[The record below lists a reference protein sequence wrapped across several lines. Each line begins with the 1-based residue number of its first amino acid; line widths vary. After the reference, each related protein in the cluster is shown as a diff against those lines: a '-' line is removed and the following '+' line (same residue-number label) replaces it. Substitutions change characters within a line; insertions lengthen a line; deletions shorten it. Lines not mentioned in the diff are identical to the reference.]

1 MKKRYIFSAL
11 FVGLVGTLYFG
22 PKAEFKPVDGKIEPI
37 NIPIMELDD
46 YIKNKEAKVANIKP
60 NNQSRIVWADSI
72 RKTEYAVVYLHGF
85 SASIWE
91 GDGIHTQFAE
101 RYGANLYLARQQDH
115 GIGDRNTFKKLTP
128 KNYMDSAKE
137 AIAIG
142 QQLGEKVIVMSCS
155 TGGTHSLYLTAHNP
169 EMVHAQIMYSPNIAI
184 ASPAAQ
190 LVTMPW
196 GEYVADAVIGEHVKS
211 GAYGKPDMEN
221 YATTEY
227 HTKGIIALEALLE
240 QTMTAETFGKINS
253 PYFVGYYYK
262 NEENQD
268 PVVSVAAMLEMDKQ
282 TATPANQKQL
292 VPFANVNNH
301 VICSLRQSEDIE
313 AVRKATYEY
322 AEDVLGMK
330 KTKPD

>member
-1 MKKRYIFSAL
+1 MKKKYIFSAL
-11 FVGLVGTLYFG
+11 LAGLLGTLYLG
-22 PKAEFKPVDGKIEPI
+22 PQAEFKPVDGKIEPI
-37 NIPIMELDD
+37 NIPITELDD
-46 YIKNKEAKVANIKP
+46 YIKNKEAKVVNIKP
-60 NNQSRIVWADSI
+60 DNESRIVWADSI

-91 GDGIHTQFAE
+91 GDAIHTEFAK

-115 GIGDRNTFKKLTP
+115 GIDDRNTFKHLTP

-142 QQLGEKVIVMSCS
+142 QQLGEKIIVMSCS

-184 ASPAAQ
+184 ASSAIQ

-196 GEYVADAVIGEHVKS
+196 GEHIADALMGEHIKS
-211 GAYGKPDMEN
+211 GSYGTPDRAN
-221 YATTEY
+221 FATTEY
-227 HTKGIIALEALLE
+227 HTKGIIALEALIE
-240 QTMTAETFGKINS
+240 QTMTPETFGKINS

-262 NEENQD
+262 NEEKQD

-282 TATPANQKQL
+282 TVTPANKKQL

-313 AVRKATYEY
+313 SVRKATYAY
-322 AEDVLGMK
+322 AEDVLGMRSLEN
-330 KTKPD
+330 